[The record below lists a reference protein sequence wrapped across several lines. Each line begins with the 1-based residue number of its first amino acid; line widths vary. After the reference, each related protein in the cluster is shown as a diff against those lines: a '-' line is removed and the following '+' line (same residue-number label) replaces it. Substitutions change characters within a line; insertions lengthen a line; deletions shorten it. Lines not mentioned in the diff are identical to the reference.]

1 MCKLYLFVWLV
12 VVGGEKS
19 NSVVAVVLSLLEYYI
34 EFGLM
39 RFLFQLFHRL
49 PFENILLI

>member
-1 MCKLYLFVWLV
+1 MQIIFICLV
-12 VVGGEKS
+12 SGCRGGKS